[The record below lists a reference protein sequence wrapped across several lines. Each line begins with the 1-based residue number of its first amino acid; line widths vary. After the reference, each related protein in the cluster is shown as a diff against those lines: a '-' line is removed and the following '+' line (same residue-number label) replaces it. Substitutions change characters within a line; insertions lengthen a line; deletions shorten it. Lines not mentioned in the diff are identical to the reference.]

1 MKKKYAV
8 NLLPFGN
15 FLNKKNRARR
25 KEKFMDGNDFVEQS
39 PTVKTDYR
47 PQKYADLGFLTT
59 NFSQNVIIPQKI
71 E

>member
-1 MKKKYAV
+1 
-8 NLLPFGN
+8 
-15 FLNKKNRARR
+15 
-25 KEKFMDGNDFVEQS
+25 MDGNDFVEQS